1 MFGMILSFLGGPLVN
16 GLISAYKAKLNAANS
31 AGAQAVDVT
40 KAALIA
46 EVQARAETNKLI
58 AIQMG
63 HWWTAFPMILVQF
76 CGALFFAKCV
86 VWDTML
92 GWGETPKLGGDVATT
107 YNLIMSFWFGGVAV
121 KGAIVAARTW
131 WR

>member
-1 MFGMILSFLGGPLVN
+1 MWGMILSFLGGPIVN
-16 GLISAYKAKLNAANS
+16 GLISAYKAKLDAANS
-31 AGAQAVDVT
+31 TGRQAADVAQA
-40 KAALIA
+40 AMIA
-46 EVQARAETNKLI
+46 EVQARASKDVLVATQFGRWYTALPMV
-58 AIQMG
+58 ATMG
-63 HWWTAFPMILVQF
+63 AAAAFFV
-76 CGALFFAKCV
+76 KTV

-92 GWGETPKLGGDVATT
+92 GWGETPALHGDVQVT